1 MNVVENVTLN
11 KTDQNKWFKN
21 IVVFLAPV
29 GILYISTIIGVI
41 SQDNH
46 SVSVN
51 DFIPTQVATGG
62 IILWF
67 LNAALDY
74 LRKLTSK

>member
-1 MNVVENVTLN
+1 MIEKVTLN
-11 KTDQNKWFKN
+11 KTNQSRWVHNLL
-21 IVVFLAPV
+21 VFLAPV

-41 SQDNH
+41 SQAGH
-46 SVSVN
+46 VISIN
-51 DFIPTQVATGG
+51 DFVPTQVALGG

-74 LRKLTSK
+74 LRKLRG